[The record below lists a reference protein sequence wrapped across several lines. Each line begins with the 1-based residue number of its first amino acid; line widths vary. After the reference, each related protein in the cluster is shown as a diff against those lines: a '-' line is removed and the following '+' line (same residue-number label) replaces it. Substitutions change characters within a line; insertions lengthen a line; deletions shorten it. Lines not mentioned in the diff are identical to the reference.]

1 MKKYSETHEYAI
13 IDEKIATIGI
23 SINAADELGDITF
36 IELPEVGKEVKSGDV
51 LCTLESVKSAGDV
64 YTPLTGKVIE
74 VNKALEEKPELM
86 NDDPEDEGWICKIEF
101 SAKEEIDNLKDSD

>member
-13 IDEKIATIGI
+13 INENTAIIGI
-23 SINAADELGDITF
+23 SVNAADELGDITF

-64 YTPLTGKVIE
+64 YSPLTGKVIE
-74 VNKALEEKPELM
+74 VNKNLEEKPELM
-86 NDDPEDEGWICKIEF
+86 NDDPEGEGWICKIELNN
-101 SAKEEIDNLKDSD
+101 KEEINNLKDND